1 MSTKYFNSMADYGRE
16 LERMRQSMSPAN
28 RQTWLRR
35 VMGETIRDLIK
46 VSFLAG
52 KDGDKNRWTSSA
64 ARTKLGDRFAF
75 GYYTRPSGAKVTSDK
90 VRLTDTGALRD
101 SYQILSATPDKV
113 SVGPKGQRR
122 NAIGQ
127 FATTNKKIATVA
139 ETVWGNAI
147 AGFGSFREQVIMLEL
162 NKVWEH
168 FANGIP
174 ISRIRKPNV
183 RAI

>member
-1 MSTKYFNSMADYGRE
+1 MSTKYFNSMADYARE
-16 LERMRQSMSPAN
+16 LERMRQSMSPPN

-52 KDGDKNRWTSSA
+52 KDGNKNRWMSSA
-64 ARTKLGDRFAF
+64 AETQMGGRFAAS
-75 GYYTRPSGAKVTSDK
+75 YKKRPSGDVVTSDK
-90 VRLTDTGALRD
+90 VRLTDTAELRG
-101 SYQILSATPDKV
+101 SYKILAATPDEV
-113 SVGPKGQRR
+113 TVGPEGDR
-122 NAIGQ
+122 NI
-127 FATTNKKIATVA
+127 NIATRA
-139 ETVWGNAI
+139 ETIWHNAI
-147 AGFGSFREQVIMLEL
+147 AGFGSFREQIVMIEV
-162 NKVWEH
+162 NKAWEH

>member
-1 MSTKYFNSMADYGRE
+1 MGTQYFNSLADYGRE
-16 LERMRQSMSPAN
+16 LERMRTSLSPAN

-52 KDGDKNRWTSSA
+52 KDGNKQRWMSSA
-64 ARTKLGDRFAF
+64 PVTQAGGRFAAS
-75 GYYTRPSGAKVTSDK
+75 YKKRPSGAEVTSDK
-90 VRLTDTGALRD
+90 VRLTDTAELRG
-101 SYQILSATPDKV
+101 SYKILAVSPDAV
-113 SVGPKGQRR
+113 TVGPEGDR
-122 NAIGQ
+122 NV
-127 FATTNKKIATVA
+127 TIATAA
-139 ETVWGNAI
+139 ETIWHNAI
-147 AGFGSFREQVIMLEL
+147 AGWGSFREQVAMIEI
-162 NKVWEH
+162 NKAWEH